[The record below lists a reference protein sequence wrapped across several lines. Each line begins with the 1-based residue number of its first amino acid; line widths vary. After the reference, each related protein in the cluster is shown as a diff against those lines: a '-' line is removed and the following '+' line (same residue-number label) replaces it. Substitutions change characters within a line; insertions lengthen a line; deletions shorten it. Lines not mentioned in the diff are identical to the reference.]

1 MSPDVQPI
9 EPHGAKRVGVVAK
22 RGSQPAAELAGE
34 LVEWLERR
42 QIEVLLDPATA
53 SSIDVRGSEP
63 LAPGARC
70 DFVVVLGGDGTL
82 LAVARKA
89 AGGPPI
95 LGVNLG
101 RLGFLTEV
109 PRNALYPA
117 LVEVLSGHYTLE
129 PRSLFDVE
137 HRSFGTGGKG
147 GDSGQRKRFR
157 ALNDVVIAKSAL
169 SRVIELALTVDGRDV
184 ARYRADGLVIS
195 TPTGSTAYNL
205 SAGGPILH
213 PLLPVAVITPIC
225 PHTLTLR
232 PLVVPDSSLIEA
244 RLEARPGEAPD
255 RVDRVFLTVDG
266 QEGGDVAPGD
276 QVRVTRSPHPV
287 YLVRTGERGSIFDGL
302 KAKLHWG
309 E

>member
-1 MSPDVQPI
+1 MNETTERI
-9 EPHGAKRVGVVAK
+9 EPRGARRVGVVAK
-22 RGSQPAAELAGE
+22 RGSRAAAELAGE
-34 LVEWLERR
+34 VVEWLARR
-42 QIEVLLDPATA
+42 EIEVLLDPSTAEAIGATEIEA
-53 SSIDVRGSEP
+53 LV
-63 LAPGARC
+63 PGVRC
-70 DFVVVLGGDGTL
+70 DLVVVLGGDGTL

-109 PRNALYPA
+109 PRNGLYPA
-117 LVEVLSGHYTLE
+117 LVEVLAGRYALE
-129 PRSLFDVE
+129 PRSLFEVE
-137 HRSFGTGGKG
+137 QLRANGTRAG
-147 GDSGQRKRFR
+147 FR

-169 SRVIELALTVDGRDV
+169 SRVIELTLTVDGRHV
-184 ARYRADGLVIS
+184 ARYRADGLVVS

-232 PLVVPDSSLIEA
+232 PLVVPDSSLVEATIET
-244 RLEARPGEAPD
+244 RVDEAAE
-255 RVDRVFLTVDG
+255 RVDRVFLTIDG
-266 QEGGDVAPGD
+266 QEGGDLAPGD
-276 QVRVTRSPHPV
+276 RVRVTRSALPA